1 MANLLSLLA
10 WHGVAIIFVAFWTA
24 PMWTWTGAQRVTR
37 GFITLQVEA

>member
-10 WHGVAIIFVAFWTA
+10 WHGVAIIFAAFWTA
-24 PMWTWTGAQRVTR
+24 PMWTGAQRGTR